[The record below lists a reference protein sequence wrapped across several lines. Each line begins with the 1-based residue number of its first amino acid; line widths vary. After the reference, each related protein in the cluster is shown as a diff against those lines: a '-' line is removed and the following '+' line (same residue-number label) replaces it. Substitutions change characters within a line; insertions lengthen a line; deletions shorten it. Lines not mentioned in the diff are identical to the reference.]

1 MKNNKENKNKIQL
14 NKGNNNVQNS
24 NITETMETY
33 ERESEYRAGKEI
45 DRKDNYLHH
54 QFKYRNEYNIY
65 SKNEENC
72 NNKNTEKIEKELK
85 ERNVSEN
92 SIRKE
97 SRGNEER
104 NDKIYNT
111 TTTDLITSTEKKQRG
126 RERSESIIKI

>member
-1 MKNNKENKNKIQL
+1 M
-14 NKGNNNVQNS
+14 
-24 NITETMETY
+24 
-33 ERESEYRAGKEI
+33 ESEYREGKETDI
-45 DRKDNYLHH
+45 KDNYLHP

-65 SKNEENC
+65 SKNKENC
-72 NNKNTEKIEKELK
+72 NNKNTEKTEKELK

-111 TTTDLITSTEKKQRG
+111 TTTDLITSTGKKQRG